1 MIIQICIL
9 FVWCVYVFNS
19 LIVIQLQ
26 CVYTYFIVC
35 ITFCVCVGDGN
46 TLIEIIKMKT
56 YTRGVGVRVITKK
69 QDVCDEENIKMN
81 NKMKNKN
88 TIM

>member
-1 MIIQICIL
+1 
-9 FVWCVYVFNS
+9 
-19 LIVIQLQ
+19 
-26 CVYTYFIVC
+26 VC
-35 ITFCVCVGDGN
+35 ITFCVCVDDDN
-46 TLIEIIKMKT
+46 TVIEIIKMKT